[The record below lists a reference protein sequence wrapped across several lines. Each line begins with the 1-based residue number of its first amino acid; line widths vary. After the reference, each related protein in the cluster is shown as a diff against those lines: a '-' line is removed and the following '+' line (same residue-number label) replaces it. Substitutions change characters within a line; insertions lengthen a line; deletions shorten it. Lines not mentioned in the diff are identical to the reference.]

1 MFSVLFLLSIT
12 CGALLFVK
20 LASSDAWLTKGIKE
34 DRIGAVVVACF
45 LGVCA
50 IALLIFLYMFLPL
63 LPASIAEAFAG
74 PDKTFPGTDETH
86 EAFVGDIINWFLLLC
101 IPILSAYLLYLLYR
115 TVHWVIKKSMSL
127 CVGTKS
133 R

>member
-20 LASSDAWLTKGIKE
+20 LTSSDAWLAKGIKE

-50 IALLIFLYMFLPL
+50 IALLILLYVLLPL
-63 LPASIAEAFAG
+63 IPASLAAAFAG
-74 PDKTFPGTDETH
+74 PDKTFPGEDTH
-86 EAFVGDIINWFLLLC
+86 EAVVGDIISWLLLLC

-115 TVHWVIKKSMSL
+115 TVHWIIKKSVSL

>member
-1 MFSVLFLLSIT
+1 MFSVLFLLSIA

-20 LASSDAWLTKGIKE
+20 LASSDAWLAKGIKE
-34 DRIGAVVVACF
+34 DRVGAVVVACF

-50 IALLIFLYMFLPL
+50 VALLIFLYMFLPL
-63 LPASIAEAFAG
+63 LPASLAEAFAA
-74 PDKTFPGTDETH
+74 PSKTFPAAEDTH
-86 EAFVGDIINWFLLLC
+86 EAFVEDIIRWFLLLC
-101 IPILSAYLLYLLYR
+101 IPILSAYLLYLFYR
-115 TVHWVIKKSMSL
+115 AVHWVIKKSVSL

>member
-20 LASSDAWLTKGIKE
+20 LASSDVWLAKGIKE
-34 DRIGAVVVACF
+34 DRIGAVIVACF

-50 IALLIFLYMFLPL
+50 IALLILLYMLLPL
-63 LPASIAEAFAG
+63 IPASLAEAFAG
-74 PDKTFPGTDETH
+74 PGKTFPGAEDTH
-86 EAFVGDIINWFLLLC
+86 EAFVGDIISWLLLLC

-115 TVHWVIKKSMSL
+115 TVHWVIKKSVSL
-127 CVGTKS
+127 CVGPKS